1 VVTHLIEDEEDL
13 MGFRRLRLAQRR
25 KAAGYSQ
32 EAFAEAV
39 GVARTTVNRWEC
51 AQSEPQPW
59 QRPKIASKLN
69 ISTEGLEAL
78 LVDVVQ
84 VDDTTPNMID
94 DPSNNRTTF
103 ATPGTVNLID
113 DELETMELARRVD
126 ASDVSD
132 GTLTRLEQAADEL
145 AMAYATASPEELI
158 PRIRKH
164 LAYVARLVDA
174 RKTLVQQ
181 RRLLV
186 VSGWLSLLGATV
198 HIDLRQQG
206 AAEARLTVARQLAEH
221 AEHRE
226 IHAWCLETRAWDV
239 LTAGNYRQALQLSQQ
254 AQALAPRGSSA
265 HIQATAQEGRAWARM
280 GNSRQ
285 TRDALDRMVKLV
297 GPLAVPEHPEH
308 HYQYDPG
315 KAMAYTATTLAWVG
329 DPAAVEFASAVIEQ
343 LQANADGVPRPRRAA
358 SARLDLG
365 LALLAAG
372 RPDEA
377 SSEALAA
384 ITSGRVVA
392 SNWWRA
398 TEVMVGVQRAEI
410 GEAAELREAYETYAP
425 GGDRGRLVL
434 STPPAD
440 RRGHARQ
447 QSSSPITRR
456 DSASAVRL
464 R

>member
-1 VVTHLIEDEEDL
+1 MALK
-13 MGFRRLRLAQRR
+13 RLRLAQRR
-25 KAAGYSQ
+25 KGAGYSQ

-59 QRPKIASKLN
+59 QRPKIARKLN
-69 ISTEGLEAL
+69 VSIDELESL
-78 LVDVVQ
+78 LADVVQ
-84 VDDTTPNMID
+84 DGDLTCHLIN
-94 DPSNNRTTF
+94 DPSDHGEL
-103 ATPGTVNLID
+103 ATVTKRETVGTIE
-113 DELETMELARRVD
+113 DELDALELARRIE

-132 GTLTRLEQAADEL
+132 GTLTRLEQATDEL
-145 AMAYATASPEELI
+145 AMAYATTSPEDLI

-164 LAYVARLVDA
+164 LVYVARLVDA

-221 AEHRE
+221 AEHTE
-226 IHAWCLETRAWDV
+226 IQAWCLETRAWDV
-239 LTAGNYRQALQLSQQ
+239 LTAGNYQQALELSQW

-280 GNSRQ
+280 GNGRQ

-308 HYQYDPG
+308 HYRYDPG

-329 DPAAVEFASAVIEQ
+329 DPAAVEFARAVIEQ
-343 LQANADGVPRPRRAA
+343 LQANADGVSRPRRAA

-377 SSEALAA
+377 SAEALAA

-410 GEAAELREAYETYAP
+410 GEVAELREAYETY
-425 GGDRGRLVL
+425 
-434 STPPAD
+434 TPAAIEA
-440 RRGHARQ
+440 G
-447 QSSSPITRR
+447 
-456 DSASAVRL
+456 
-464 R
+464 